1 MERNNK
7 MVDIRVIY
15 KSAEFELFYNGLNN
29 NVKLKFEH
37 VFNVIQTVYAIP
49 VKFVKR
55 LVDTDLY
62 EMRVSVGSNEYRTV
76 LFAIDHDNI
85 IESTRIILL
94 NGFLKKSEKDY
105 KKQIFIAKKIL
116 EELYVKD

>member
-7 MVDIRVIY
+7 MADIRVIF

>member
-7 MVDIRVIY
+7 MADIRVIY

-85 IESTRIILL
+85 IESSRILLL

>member
-7 MVDIRVIY
+7 MADIRVIY

-76 LFAIDHDNI
+76 LFAIDYDNI

>member
-1 MERNNK
+1 MA
-7 MVDIRVIY
+7 DIRVIY

-76 LFAIDHDNI
+76 LFAIAHDNI
-85 IESTRIILL
+85 IVSTRIILL

>member
-1 MERNNK
+1 MA
-7 MVDIRVIY
+7 DIRVIY

-37 VFNVIQTVYAIP
+37 VFNFIQTVYAIP

>member
-7 MVDIRVIY
+7 MADIRVIY